1 MVMNKFNIGDKVR
14 SINSG
19 KILTIKEYV
28 SSEGWYICEETN
40 YPFDEYQL
48 KPIKE

>member
-1 MVMNKFNIGDKVR
+1 MNKFNIGDKVC

-28 SSEGWYICEETN
+28 SSEGWYVCEEIS
-40 YPFDEYQL
+40 YPFDEWQL
-48 KPIKE
+48 EKI